1 MTTQPADGPDLVDRL
16 VRCGLGHGAA
26 RCYVAMPAPRAFR
39 VGEVARQAG
48 PPRSRAYEPARSLV
62 RWDHGQ
68 PPGETGEVRTAQA
81 GEAVP
86 GDDRQVRFPRP
97 G

>member
-1 MTTQPADGPDLVDRL
+1 MTTQPADGSDLVDRL
-16 VRCGLGHGAA
+16 VRYGLRHGAA
-26 RCYVAMPAPRAFR
+26 RCYVAMLAPRAFR
-39 VGEVARQAG
+39 VSEV
-48 PPRSRAYEPARSLV
+48 SLWE
-62 RWDHGQ
+62 RGQ
-68 PPGETGEVRTAQA
+68 PPGETGEVRTGHA